1 MNRMKRLLAAAL
13 TFAATLSLAS
23 CGTSN
28 SEDSV
33 GQTPAP
39 TSQTAESQSAG
50 RELSMALSVDPDG
63 LDPQRTT
70 AASTFQITNNLYD
83 TLLRVNTDGSLR
95 EGLAQKWEVSE
106 DGLTLAGCSLP

>member
-39 TSQTAESQSAG
+39 PSQTAESQSAG

-70 AASTFQITNNLYD
+70 AASTFQIRPRGHL
-83 TLLRVNTDGSLR
+83 
-95 EGLAQKWEVSE
+95 QH
-106 DGLTLAGCSLP
+106 